1 MAEEHQYEF
10 ETLQIHEGHSP
21 DSETNARAVPLYQ
34 TTSYTFNDAKHGANL
49 FGLKEVCQLCPA
61 PGSADSPRRA
71 IHLLFDERHRGGEH
85 YWAPLLH
92 ESAEGAVAED
102 GLRTPSAST

>member
-61 PGSADSPRRA
+61 PGSADSPPEPARMRA
-71 IHLLFDERHRGGEH
+71 AARS
-85 YWAPLLH
+85 WAT
-92 ESAEGAVAED
+92 S
-102 GLRTPSAST
+102 TPGS

>member
-34 TTSYTFNDAKHGANL
+34 TTSFTFNDAKHGANL
-49 FGLKEVCQLCPA
+49 FGLKEVSR
-61 PGSADSPRRA
+61 SAQRRA
-71 IHLLFDERHRGGEH
+71 PRQP
-85 YWAPLLH
+85 A
-92 ESAEGAVAED
+92 
-102 GLRTPSAST
+102 